1 MSKTIEHGWELEL
14 PAATPEQL
22 LAALSARDRLF
33 GRSVTLEPEDD
44 PGKAVEVW
52 LGTTDALEGTTY
64 HLNIFAELTG
74 PAEYLEAA
82 KDALEDVVGDQIEI
96 AAAEAEDA
104 KLIETRAAAEIH
116 FDKVA
121 EDDEC
126 AELIIPEW
134 LAPGEEVELPW
145 GFRPFGPDGKAW
157 PADDFVKKHGRV
169 ALVPAGVDLRLY
181 ELPEIE
187 DDEAEG

>member
-44 PGKAVEVW
+44 PGKSVEVW

-64 HLNIFAELTG
+64 HLHIFAELAG
-74 PAEYLEAA
+74 PADYLDAA

-96 AAAEAEDA
+96 AAAEAEEA
-104 KLIETRAAAEIH
+104 KLIETRPAAGIH
-116 FDKVA
+116 FTRVG
-121 EDDEC
+121 EDDERP
-126 AELIIPEW
+126 ELVIPEW
-134 LAPGEEVELPW
+134 LAPDEEVELPW
-145 GFRPFGPDGKAW
+145 GFRPFEADGKAW
-157 PADDFVKKHGRV
+157 PSDEVIKTHGRV
-169 ALVPAGVDLRLY
+169 AVVPTGEELRLY

-187 DDEAEG
+187 DDEEEE